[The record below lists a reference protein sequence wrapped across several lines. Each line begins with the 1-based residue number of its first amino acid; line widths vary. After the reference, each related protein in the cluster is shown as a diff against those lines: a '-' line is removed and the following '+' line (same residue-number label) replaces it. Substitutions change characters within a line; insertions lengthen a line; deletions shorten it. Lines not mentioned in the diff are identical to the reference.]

1 METIQRNNLQITCN
15 LCNMP
20 APTRKHHLVPRC
32 KKGTETI
39 DCCETCESYLH
50 RQWTHNQLRD
60 TYNSVEVIL
69 ADEGFQ
75 KFLKWRRKQ
84 PATALFK
91 SSPGKFRDKHPYH

>member
-1 METIQRNNLQITCN
+1 MNNNGRVVCA
-15 LCNMP
+15 LCQMP
-20 APTRKHHLVPRC
+20 APTRQHHLIPKSRGG
-32 KKGTETI
+32 KETI

-60 TYNSVEVIL
+60 TFNSVETIL

-91 SSPGKFRDKHPYH
+91 SQPAKFRDKNPYH